1 MRQILQQSRGKGM
14 KYFKW
19 LFFHNEQLNEMIHL
33 GHIKYYDILVIVQKY
48 INKDNQG
55 QARPYQKIMLC
66 VLCQF
71 AIYSTQLLF
80 LFYSCL
86 DIQSQ
91 SRKSE

>member
-1 MRQILQQSRGKGM
+1 MRQILQQSRGKRI
-14 KYFKW
+14 KYFKSFDGS
-19 LFFHNEQLNEMIHL
+19 LA
-33 GHIKYYDILVIVQKY
+33 ILVIVQKY